1 MKTKKNLFT
10 HLNIQMAAFFLAAN
24 FIFLLICSALYYQW
38 AFQILLENSEKLHIQ
53 SMQQTQHRIEQT
65 LDEADRAVNLLSYGN
80 TGQKILAHSGSE
92 TDIDSI
98 LLFRNYLEQVS
109 GILRSYSS
117 IYSIYFYTGD
127 NLLIGASPLH
137 TCINDEP
144 ASVSPI
150 LEYAGTDNSWNV
162 IGGLKEDFLIRCLIR
177 KKKSPPGHHDK
188 TFSRFPQQHCLWI
201 YYR

>member
-1 MKTKKNLFT
+1 MKLPRNWGSRILPISERFLKIHRPFSCGIPAYAYQQIGEYMKTKKNLFT

-117 IYSIYFYTGD
+117 IYSIYFT
-127 NLLIGASPLH
+127 
-137 TCINDEP
+137 P
-144 ASVSPI
+144 ATI
-150 LEYAGTDNSWNV
+150 
-162 IGGLKEDFLIRCLIR
+162 C
-177 KKKSPPGHHDK
+177 
-188 TFSRFPQQHCLWI
+188 
-201 YYR
+201 

>member
-98 LLFRNYLEQVS
+98 LLFRNYLSSHCKVGAFFCQCRAWPGMAATAPARHNSHSPGQV
-109 GILRSYSS
+109 
-117 IYSIYFYTGD
+117 
-127 NLLIGASPLH
+127 
-137 TCINDEP
+137 
-144 ASVSPI
+144 
-150 LEYAGTDNSWNV
+150 
-162 IGGLKEDFLIRCLIR
+162 
-177 KKKSPPGHHDK
+177 
-188 TFSRFPQQHCLWI
+188 
-201 YYR
+201 